1 MKLKKSTIFILVLS
15 WILFFAACFAA
26 FFYLEQRQEAMATN
40 EKIFKDQST
49 KKIAEKN
56 DYADVKQFM
65 ADYYEK
71 IQKDDREALKSMVED
86 FEELEKQQDAMTKY
100 VEAYRELSYQ
110 AEQVEDTKD
119 YIVYVSYELK
129 IKGIDTPAPGMTP
142 YYLKKDKDSF
152 LIYNNE
158 EHDTEDMK
166 EAKEKSLGKE
176 NNKEL
181 IRKVNQEYEDALKAD
196 KKLKEFFEDD

>member
-1 MKLKKSTIFILVLS
+1 
-15 WILFFAACFAA
+15 
-26 FFYLEQRQEAMATN
+26 MATN

-71 IQKDDREALKSMVED
+71 IQKDDREALKSMVDD
-86 FEELEKQQDAMTKY
+86 FQELEKQQDAMTKY

-110 AEQVEDTKD
+110 VEPVENAKD
-119 YIVYVSYELK
+119 YIVYVTYELK

-142 YYLKKDKDSF
+142 YYLKKHDDSF

-166 EAKEKSLGKE
+166 EAKEKSLGKRK
-176 NNKEL
+176 NKEL
-181 IRKVNQEYEDALKAD
+181 IQKVNQEYEDALKAD
-196 KKLKEFFEDD
+196 EALKDFFEDD

>member
-1 MKLKKSTIFILVLS
+1 
-15 WILFFAACFAA
+15 
-26 FFYLEQRQEAMATN
+26 
-40 EKIFKDQST
+40 
-49 KKIAEKN
+49 
-56 DYADVKQFM
+56 
-65 ADYYEK
+65 
-71 IQKDDREALKSMVED
+71 
-86 FEELEKQQDAMTKY
+86 
-100 VEAYRELSYQ
+100 
-110 AEQVEDTKD
+110 
-119 YIVYVSYELK
+119 
-129 IKGIDTPAPGMTP
+129 MTP